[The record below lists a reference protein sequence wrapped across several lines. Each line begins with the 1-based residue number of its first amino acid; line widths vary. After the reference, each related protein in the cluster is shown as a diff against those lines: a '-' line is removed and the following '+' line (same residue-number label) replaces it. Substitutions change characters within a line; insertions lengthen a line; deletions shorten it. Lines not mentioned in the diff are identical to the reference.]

1 MKLLIIHSWYLKARL
16 AWFIRKILTA
26 FQWFVVFLL
35 KDKEKQGPKL
45 LRARFSGTR
54 TCGEFLHSMHF
65 IKIAMHYFVFF
76 IFIDTEVNLLGII
89 ILFSNEALSGYWSS
103 SFDFIIKSYWRLI
116 YWWTCGKRSQCQ
128 PSVRAWMNESVYVC
142 MFVCVWCLYTKI
154 WTYGRMMQ
162 EFRVLV

>member
-1 MKLLIIHSWYLKARL
+1 MKRLIVHSWYLKARL
-16 AWFIRKILTA
+16 AWFFRKTLTV

-35 KDKEKQGPKL
+35 KDKEKQRPKL

-65 IKIAMHYFVFF
+65 IKICITFFFF
-76 IFIDTEVNLLGII
+76 IYIDTAVNLFGII
-89 ILFSNEALSGYWSS
+89 ILLSSEVLSRCWRS
-103 SFDFIIKSYWRLI
+103 SFGFIIGSYWCLI
-116 YWWTCGKRSQCQ
+116 YWWTCGKRPQCQ
-128 PSVRAWMNESVYVC
+128 QSVHEWMNESVNVC

-162 EFRVLV
+162 EFWVLA